1 MTKMLKNSI
10 LLLSVSTLLSP
21 IVGRRGEREERYW
34 RSRIRSNNMSRR
46 RRKQTTTKYADED
59 YVQDEIVRMERA
71 IGMEARK

>member
-1 MTKMLKNSI
+1 MDLGGRGGI
-10 LLLSVSTLLSP
+10 
-21 IVGRRGEREERYW
+21 GRRGEREERYW